1 MENRIQEL
9 TDKIFQ
15 EGVEKGN
22 QEAQKILENAKQE
35 AGKIIADAQKKSDE
49 MILDAQK
56 KAQELADNVKS
67 ELKLY
72 SGQSLNALKSAI
84 TDVIT
89 DRILKETVGKTFA
102 DKDFLNK
109 LIVNIVSKWTETG
122 DIVISTS
129 DAENLKQYFMQNAK
143 QLLDKG
149 VKIESVNGAKTS
161 FSIAPANGA
170 YKVNFG
176 EEEFMNYFKEYL
188 RPQLIQMLF

>member
-129 DAENLKQYFMQNAK
+129 DAEKLKQYFMQNAK